1 MIHTTTYIHIHDG
14 DEITV
19 DPRADSRPSGR
30 TAIDFGSSGEDAQVV
45 VFLDVT
51 VAQELAASILAAFP
65 LPVAAVE
72 PCRYDAPCSK
82 CVAHNNARI
91 AEHVAARPALGAA
104 LAADA
109 HRSAELA
116 ALRAELTGPPVGR
129 GLPRSLPAPTLITI
143 VDHTHQCRD
152 CRAEVDCDGD
162 PCVFDGSCD
171 ACS

>member
-1 MIHTTTYIHIHDG
+1 MLSSSTYIHVHTG
-14 DEITV
+14 DEISFAAGAPVCESETGAARV
-19 DPRADSRPSGR
+19 S
-30 TAIDFGSSGEDAQVV
+30 IDFGGNVGTTLT

-51 VAQELAASILAAFP
+51 MAQELARSILATYP
-65 LPVAAVE
+65 LPVAPVE

-82 CVAHNNARI
+82 CVAHQ
-91 AEHVAARPALGAA
+91 AARVDAARTELARPVPLGAA

-109 HRSAELA
+109 HRSADLA
-116 ALRAELTGPPVGR
+116 ALRAELTGG
-129 GLPRSLPAPTLITI
+129 PRVLTI

>member
-1 MIHTTTYIHIHDG
+1 MISSSTYIHVHTG
-14 DEITV
+14 DEISFAAGAPVCESETGAARV
-19 DPRADSRPSGR
+19 S
-30 TAIDFGSSGEDAQVV
+30 IDFGGNVGTTLT

-51 VAQELAASILAAFP
+51 MAQELAASILAAFP

-82 CVAHNNARI
+82 CVAHQ
-91 AEHVAARPALGAA
+91 AARVDAA
-104 LAADA
+104 
-109 HRSAELA
+109 
-116 ALRAELTGPPVGR
+116 RAELTRPPVGR
-129 GLPRSLPAPTLITI
+129 GLPRSLPAPTLITV

>member
-1 MIHTTTYIHIHDG
+1 MISSSTYIHVHTG
-14 DEITV
+14 DEISFAAGAPV
-19 DPRADSRPSGR
+19 SDSETGAARVS
-30 TAIDFGSSGEDAQVV
+30 IDFGGNVGTTLT

-51 VAQELAASILAAFP
+51 MAQELARSILAAYP
-65 LPVAAVE
+65 LPVAPVE

-116 ALRAELTGPPVGR
+116 ALRR
-129 GLPRSLPAPTLITI
+129 
-143 VDHTHQCRD
+143 
-152 CRAEVDCDGD
+152 EVT
-162 PCVFDGSCD
+162 
-171 ACS
+171 